1 MRTLHHGGARMGC
14 GSAMTGLFTRN
25 RLIGLG
31 LAAVIAVIDQFV
43 KWYVVG
49 PLNLRV
55 VRNIELL
62 PFFDL
67 TYLENRGISLGLL
80 QATNMEMRWILV
92 GLTALIALVVLVWM
106 MREKV
111 LGDIIGLAMI
121 LGGAIGNIQDRYTLG
136 YVIDYADLHIGTFRP
151 FLVFNVADAA
161 ITIGVVIILARSL
174 FLSEKEE
181 DTAVETVK
189 NTDGANVPAEKQ

>member
-31 LAAVIAVIDQFV
+31 LAAFIAVIDQFV

-189 NTDGANVPAEKQ
+189 NTDGANVPAENQ